1 MDVAAFAESALIQA
15 SNVNF
20 SGLRPSA
27 APPDV
32 RTQIGEVASKT
43 SDPPSLNGAASPN
56 GSAMSVAKPLVAA
69 LPNPTMHKCLNHVQA
84 LAIAKADA
92 EVVADATMPDAS
104 LWADGADAASQAFLD
119 AFEVSEVAEPPAKKA
134 KSAGGGASSGARAEK
149 APLPT
154 TDDEW
159 LDAHRRGAIAGFTNK
174 VLQDFCISKQLKK
187 TGKKDDL
194 VARVTEYL
202 DGMERE
208 HGGDTSADAG
218 ADAGADADDAAENEV
233 RDGAAVPTPTT
244 SGESGTALPDIDDD
258 F

>member
-1 MDVAAFAESALIQA
+1 M
-15 SNVNF
+15 
-20 SGLRPSA
+20 
-27 APPDV
+27 
-32 RTQIGEVASKT
+32 
-43 SDPPSLNGAASPN
+43 
-56 GSAMSVAKPLVAA
+56 
-69 LPNPTMHKCLNHVQA
+69 
-84 LAIAKADA
+84 
-92 EVVADATMPDAS
+92 
-104 LWADGADAASQAFLD
+104 
-119 AFEVSEVAEPPAKKA
+119 AEPPAKKA
-134 KSAGGGASSGARAEK
+134 RSAGGGGSSGARAEK

-174 VLQDFCISKQLKK
+174 VLQDFCISKELKK

-218 ADAGADADDAAENEV
+218 ADAGADADDAAEN
-233 RDGAAVPTPTT
+233 DGAAVPTPTT
-244 SGESGTALPDIDDD
+244 SGESGGAALPDIDDD